1 MYRPSSTFSN
11 FRKEVTTMSKSE
23 FKENLMDQ
31 ATVAFFRVFAKSL
44 KKTTAKEQYTR
55 NTEAWAE
62 KQLSAVR
69 EKIKTAAGPVDIP
82 PYVEYQ
88 SNLTW
93 LEYGVANNLERKLF
107 FQGRE
112 LTAAENACEV
122 IAVYNALLALEK
134 ARGKGGKKRKR
145 RSLPELLYQFSQ
157 KGMCNKGVFGTSP
170 KALEKY
176 FREHNF
182 RTAYAAG
189 KQITEEALAEMQENY
204 DTFIMTAFNRGQ
216 NPFSNVHTMCITKE
230 KGGYQRHND
239 YEKEQFYTTVYD
251 AVQKYHGGRGHAICV
266 IAVGN
271 LQAATGE
278 KSDE

>member
-1 MYRPSSTFSN
+1 
-11 FRKEVTTMSKSE
+11 MSGSE

-31 ATVAFFRVFAKSL
+31 ATVAFFRVFSKSL
-44 KKTTAKEQYTR
+44 KKTTAKEQYTL
-55 NTEAWAE
+55 NTEAWKE
-62 KQLSAVR
+62 KQQSAVR
-69 EKIKTAAGPVDIP
+69 EKINEAAGTDDIP

-88 SNLTW
+88 ANLTW
-93 LEYGVANNLERKLF
+93 LKYGEATGLQRKLF

-134 ARGKGGKKRKR
+134 ARGQNGKKRKR
-145 RSLPELLYQFSQ
+145 RSLPELLYLFSQ

-182 RTAYAAG
+182 RTAYVAG
-189 KQITEEALAEMQENY
+189 KQITEEALSEMQDNY
-204 DTFIMTAFNRGQ
+204 DAFLFTAFNRGQ

-239 YEKEQFYTTVYD
+239 YEKEQFYETVYD
-251 AVQKYHGGRGHAICV
+251 AVHLYHGGRGHAICV

-271 LQAATGE
+271 ILPADGNGE
-278 KSDE
+278 KADE

>member
-1 MYRPSSTFSN
+1 
-11 FRKEVTTMSKSE
+11 MSQTE

-31 ATVAFFRVFAKSL
+31 ATVAFFRVFSKRL
-44 KKTTAKEQYTR
+44 KKTTAKEQYIQ
-55 NTEAWAE
+55 NTEAWE
-62 KQLSAVR
+62 ENQQSAVR
-69 EKIKTAAGPVDIP
+69 EKIKEDDPDSIP

-93 LEYGVANNLERKLF
+93 LKYGEATKLQRKLF

-112 LTAAENACEV
+112 FTAAENACEV

-134 ARGKGGKKRKR
+134 ARGQNGKKRKR

-189 KQITEEALAEMQENY
+189 KQITEEALAEMQNDY
-204 DTFIMTAFNRGQ
+204 DTFLFTAFNRGQ

-230 KGGYQRHND
+230 KDGYQRHND
-239 YEKEQFYTTVYD
+239 YEKEQYYATLYD
-251 AVQKYHGGRGHAICV
+251 TIQTYHGGRGHAICV

-271 LQAATGE
+271 I
-278 KSDE
+278 

>member
-1 MYRPSSTFSN
+1 
-11 FRKEVTTMSKSE
+11 MSKSE

-62 KQLSAVR
+62 KQQSAVR
-69 EKIKTAAGPVDIP
+69 EKINTAAGPDDIP

-170 KALEKY
+170 KHWKSISGSIISERLTL
-176 FREHNF
+176 RES
-182 RTAYAAG
+182 RSR
-189 KQITEEALAEMQENY
+189 KKRWRRCRK
-204 DTFIMTAFNRGQ
+204 IMIRL
-216 NPFSNVHTMCITKE
+216 S
-230 KGGYQRHND
+230 
-239 YEKEQFYTTVYD
+239 
-251 AVQKYHGGRGHAICV
+251 
-266 IAVGN
+266 
-271 LQAATGE
+271 
-278 KSDE
+278 